1 MFEKISL
8 DQWVK
13 DCKSYNVE
21 MNDSPENVYDKIV
34 MPIRSTPRSAGYD
47 FYIPFGIT
55 CVPGVKYLI
64 PTGIKADMHLKMWKV
79 CMPTDAFFADMGPN
93 ALAEKQ
99 ELVSNE
105 SDEGNFLALYPRSSL
120 GFKYGFAMSNTVG
133 IIDADYYNNPDN
145 EGHIMVGFT
154 VDSILN
160 LKAGDKF
167 CQGILQSYHIMSPT
181 EETVAGKRT
190 GGLGSTGK

>member
-13 DCKSYNVE
+13 DCKGYNIE
-21 MNDSPENVYDKIV
+21 LGGSPEDVYDKII

-55 CVPGVKYLI
+55 CVPGVKYLV
-64 PTGIKADMHLKMWKV
+64 PTGIKADMHLKMWKM
-79 CMPTDAFFADMGPN
+79 CMPADAFFTGEPKACVQK
-93 ALAEKQ
+93 EK
-99 ELVSNE
+99 LVTNDSN
-105 SDEGNFLALYPRSSL
+105 EGNFLALYPRSSL
-120 GFKYGFAMSNTVG
+120 GFKYGFAMRNTVG

-154 VDSILN
+154 VDTTLD

-167 CQGILQSYHIMSPT
+167 CQGIIQTYHVMSP
-181 EETVAGKRT
+181 EEITVHEDRS
-190 GGLGSTGK
+190 GGMGSTGK